1 MIKVTQTAEATITD
15 KLTATDMRGFLNA
28 IPGDAEIT
36 FSSTGGELESPVLS
50 IKATWTKAQAES
62 LLTPRPPVMRQTH
75 GADN

>member
-1 MIKVTQTAEATITD
+1 MITVTQTAESTITD

-36 FSSTGGELESPVLS
+36 FSSTGGECESSVLS

-62 LLTPRPPVMRQTH
+62 LLIPRSQAVRLTH